1 MGTLIKTITINKHD
15 NIIVSLAFSGM
26 KIIIWT
32 VKKGKILKKFC
43 DLIRV
48 YRSAIS
54 LDSRIM
60 AIGGSQVILFCIKNW
75 KNIRASLTNY
85 IIECI
90 LFYNNERSIITAGSR
105 GKIQILHLFSG

>member
-1 MGTLIKTITINKHD
+1 MASI
-15 NIIVSLAFSGM
+15 SYSGY

-43 DLIRV
+43 DLIRA

-75 KNIRASLTNY
+75 KNIRVSHKNY
-85 IIECI
+85 IITCI
-90 LFYNNERSIITAGSR
+90 
-105 GKIQILHLFSG
+105 